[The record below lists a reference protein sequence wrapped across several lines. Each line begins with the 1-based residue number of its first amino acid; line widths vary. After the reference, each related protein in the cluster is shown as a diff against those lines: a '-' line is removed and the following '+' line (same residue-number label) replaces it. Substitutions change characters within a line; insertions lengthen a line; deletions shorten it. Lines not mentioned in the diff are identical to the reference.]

1 MTESTTATLEARAET
16 PAADT
21 PTTDMGAKLLAF
33 SAIPVIDI
41 SALAGADRAA
51 LEATAAEIGR
61 ACETVGFFYIKNH
74 GIPEALIDRTY
85 ELSRQFH
92 ASPDALKRTIHIM
105 HSPGTRGYVPAGD
118 KDDDGD
124 PEIYRLVEPNP
135 DHDYLTKPRL
145 HAAFDV
151 ALPIGEDDPDFQ
163 AGNLM
168 LVPNQ
173 WPDWIPGFEAEVM
186 TYYDAVTAVG
196 QRLFHAFTVALGLP
210 EDFFAKLST
219 KSPSQLRLLHYP
231 PNDRPMDNDNLGIG
245 AHSDFECFTILH
257 QNAPGL
263 QVMNAADEWV
273 AAPPIPGTFIVNVGD
288 LIEGWT
294 NGRFKATQH
303 RVVNTG
309 KDRYSMPLFV
319 TVDYHTVV
327 EPLPQFVSP
336 DNPPKYN
343 RIVAGDHLAGFS
355 VNGAKH
361 LRKKICLGELKI
373 DFPVHRENPFKRKA
387 VNEFKPEPQAEAT
400 TQAAR

>member
-1 MTESTTATLEARAET
+1 MSSGTMIADRKVETAEPTAE
-16 PAADT
+16 
-21 PTTDMGAKLLAF
+21 MGAKLIAF
-33 SAIPVIDI
+33 HEIPVIDI
-41 SALAGADRAA
+41 SALRGADPAA
-51 LEATAAEIGR
+51 LKATAAEIGR

-74 GIPEALIDRTY
+74 GVPGALIERTY
-85 ELSRQFH
+85 QLSRQFH
-92 ASPDALKRTIHIM
+92 ASSKDLKQKVHISN
-105 HSPGTRGYVPAGD
+105 SPGTRGWVPDGD
-118 KDDDGD
+118 KDEDGD
-124 PEIYRLVEPNP
+124 PELYRLVEPNP

-151 ALPIGEDDPDFQ
+151 ALQLSEDDPDFLG
-163 AGNLM
+163 GNLM

-173 WPDWIPGFEAEVM
+173 WPDWIPGFEDEVM
-186 TYYDAVTAVG
+186 AYYDAVAGVG
-196 QRLFHAFTVALGLP
+196 GQLFQAFAMALGLP
-210 EDFFAKLST
+210 DDFFAKLNT

-257 QNAPGL
+257 QGGPGL

-273 AAPPIPGTFIVNVGD
+273 AAPPIDGTFIVNVGD

-309 KDRYSMPLFV
+309 NERYSMPLFFC
-319 TVDYHTVV
+319 VDYHTVI
-327 EPLPQFVSP
+327 EPLPQFVSD

-373 DFPVHRENPFKRKA
+373 DFPIHKENPFKRKA
-387 VNEFKPEPQAEAT
+387 VNEFPNAPKAEA
-400 TQAAR
+400 AE

>member
-1 MTESTTATLEARAET
+1 MTQTTTAIRDPDPDTAE
-16 PAADT
+16 
-21 PTTDMGAKLLAF
+21 MGAKRI
-33 SAIPVIDI
+33 SVTDIPVIDI
-41 SALAGADRAA
+41 SPLRGTDRAA
-51 LEATAAEIGR
+51 LEACVAQIGR
-61 ACETVGFFYIKNH
+61 ACEADGFFYIKNH
-74 GIPEALIDRTY
+74 GVPEALIARTY

-92 ASPDALKRTIHIM
+92 ASPKDLKQKIHI
-105 HSPGTRGYVPAGD
+105 SNSAGTRGWVPDGD

-124 PEIYRLVEPNP
+124 PELYRLVEPNP

-151 ALPIGEDDPDFQ
+151 ALPITQDDPDFV

-173 WPDWIPGFEAEVM
+173 WPDWIPGFEQEVM
-186 TYYDAVTAVG
+186 AYYDAVTEVG
-196 QRLFHAFTVALGLP
+196 RQLFKAFSIALDLP
-210 EDFFAKLST
+210 EDFFEKLT
-219 KSPSQLRLLHYP
+219 RKAPSQLRLLHYP

-257 QNAPGL
+257 TAGPGL
-263 QVMNAADEWV
+263 QVMNAADEWI
-273 AAPPIPGTFIVNVGD
+273 AAPPIPGTFTVNIGD

-309 KDRYSMPLFV
+309 KERYSMPLFFA
-319 TVDYHTVV
+319 VDYHTVI
-327 EPLPQFVSP
+327 EPLPQFVSDEVP
-336 DNPPKYN
+336 AKYN

-373 DFPVHRENPFKRKA
+373 DFPIHKENPFKRKA
-387 VNEFKPEPQAEAT
+387 VNEFPSPPKTE
-400 TQAAR
+400 AAR

>member
-1 MTESTTATLEARAET
+1 
-16 PAADT
+16 
-21 PTTDMGAKLLAF
+21 
-33 SAIPVIDI
+33 
-41 SALAGADRAA
+41 
-51 LEATAAEIGR
+51 
-61 ACETVGFFYIKNH
+61 
-74 GIPEALIDRTY
+74 
-85 ELSRQFH
+85 
-92 ASPDALKRTIHIM
+92 
-105 HSPGTRGYVPAGD
+105 
-118 KDDDGD
+118 
-124 PEIYRLVEPNP
+124 
-135 DHDYLTKPRL
+135 
-145 HAAFDV
+145 
-151 ALPIGEDDPDFQ
+151 
-163 AGNLM
+163 M

-309 KDRYSMPLFV
+309 KNRYSMPLFV
-319 TVDYHTVV
+319 TVDYHTAV
-327 EPLPQFVSP
+327 EPLPQFVSAE
-336 DNPPKYN
+336 NPPKYN

-373 DFPVHRENPFKRKA
+373 DFPIHKENPFKRKA
-387 VNEFKPEPQAEAT
+387 VNEFKPEAQADAT
-400 TQAAR
+400 TEAAR

>member
-1 MTESTTATLEARAET
+1 MSPQSTTAIRQAEAEPATAE
-16 PAADT
+16 
-21 PTTDMGAKLLAF
+21 MGAKLLAF
-33 SAIPVIDI
+33 SSIPVIDI
-41 SALAGADRAA
+41 SALRGTDRAA

-74 GIPEALIDRTY
+74 GVPEAMIERTY

-92 ASPDALKRTIHIM
+92 YSPKELKQQVHISN
-105 HSPGTRGYVPAGD
+105 SPGTRGWIPDGD

-124 PEIYRLVEPNP
+124 PELYRLVEPNP

-151 ALPIGEDDPDFQ
+151 SLELPETDPDFL

-173 WPDWIPGFEAEVM
+173 WPDFIPGFREEVVA
-186 TYYDAVTAVG
+186 YYDAVTKVG
-196 QRLFHAFTVALGLP
+196 DSLFHAFTVALGLP
-210 EDFFAKLST
+210 EDFFAKLT
-219 KSPSQLRLLHYP
+219 KKPPSQLRLLHYP

-257 QNAPGL
+257 QGGPGL

-273 AAPPIPGTFIVNVGD
+273 SAPPIPGTFIVNVGD

-309 KDRYSMPLFV
+309 NERFSIPLFFA
-319 TVDYHTVV
+319 VDYHTVI
-327 EPLPQFVSP
+327 EPLPQFVSGEVP
-336 DNPPKYN
+336 AKYN

-361 LRKKICLGELKI
+361 LRKKICQGELKI
-373 DFPVHRENPFKRKA
+373 DFPIHKENPFKRKA
-387 VNEFKPEPQAEAT
+387 VNEFPNAPKVE
-400 TQAAR
+400 AAR

>member
-1 MTESTTATLEARAET
+1 MSQDALVADREAEPATAE
-16 PAADT
+16 
-21 PTTDMGAKLLAF
+21 MGARRIDV
-33 SAIPVIDI
+33 SEIPVIDI
-41 SALAGADRAA
+41 SALRGDDRAA
-51 LEATAAEIGR
+51 LEATVAEIGR

-74 GIPEALIDRTY
+74 GVPEALIARTY

-92 ASPDALKRTIHIM
+92 ESPADLKQQVHISN
-105 HSPGTRGYVPAGD
+105 SPGTRGWVPDGD
-118 KDDDGD
+118 KDEDGD
-124 PEIYRLVEPNP
+124 PELYRLVEPNP

-151 ALPIGEDDPDFQ
+151 ALELPEDDPDFL

-173 WPDWIPGFEAEVM
+173 WPDWIPGFREEVM
-186 TYYDAVTAVG
+186 AYYDAVTGVG
-196 QRLFHAFTVALGLP
+196 NQLFHAFAVSLGLP
-210 EDFFAKLST
+210 EDFFAKLT
-219 KSPSQLRLLHYP
+219 KKAPSQLRLLRYP
-231 PNDRPMDNDNLGIG
+231 QNDRPMDNDHLGIG

-257 QNAPGL
+257 TAGPGL

-273 AAPPIPGTFIVNVGD
+273 AAPPLPGTFIVNVGD

-294 NGRFKATQH
+294 NGRFKSTQH

-309 KDRYSMPLFV
+309 KERYSMPLFFA
-319 TVDYHTVV
+319 VDYHTVI
-327 EPLPQFVSP
+327 EPLPAFVSE

-361 LRKKICLGELKI
+361 LRKKIVKGEIKI
-373 DFPVHRENPFKRKA
+373 NFPIHKENPFKRKA
-387 VNEFKPEPQAEAT
+387 VNEFQTPPKAEPQAEA
-400 TQAAR
+400 